1 MSRQLLPH
9 ARAILQSLQGVNL
22 EKPVWRAWAIF
33 AFKTFVSPINLIIA
47 IIFWGSV
54 TAGPFLPPIMAAS
67 ALFEVPWTLL
77 YFYLW
82 VFQPYRQEVSS
93 RPPSAPHPLLTA
105 TFLLLS
111 IALAATT
118 IVFTYLMARLPLQAL
133 STETSFAHPS
143 CPVTKEDASERLCLP
158 LDILINGCIYLSF
171 KYIDILRFFVL
182 CVIEYRKSEQIED
195 QKVRANPGFQS
206 DDV

>member
-1 MSRQLLPH
+1 MNVQ
-9 ARAILQSLQGVNL
+9 
-22 EKPVWRAWAIF
+22 
-33 AFKTFVSPINLIIA
+33 
-47 IIFWGSV
+47 
-54 TAGPFLPPIMAAS
+54 
-67 ALFEVPWTLL
+67 VPWTLL

-82 VFQPYRQEVSS
+82 VFQPYRQVSSMVYSTPALHHHRHSPPSQEVSML
-93 RPPSAPHPLLTA
+93 PPSAPHPLLTA

-111 IALAATT
+111 IALATTT
-118 IVFTYLMARLPLQAL
+118 IVFTYLMARLPLKAL

-143 CPVTKEDASERLCLP
+143 CPVTEEDTSDRLCLP

-182 CVIEYRKSEQIED
+182 CVMEYRKSEKIED

-206 DDV
+206 DEV